1 MRALLRG
8 GAALFGLAAVAAV
21 VFLGDH
27 LLEAYPRDRFLRGG
41 ASAGPIRVTDM
52 GPLPPELRESS
63 GLAASRAHPGLF
75 WSHNDS
81 GDGPMLYAIDT
92 TAALL
97 GVVEV
102 EGARAVDWEALGMG
116 PCPAVVQPGAAGGQ
130 AGAAG
135 GQAGAA
141 GGQPGSAVGRPGSA
155 AGQPGSAGG
164 QPGSADAQSRPRW
177 CLYVAD
183 TGNNARGRRTVGV
196 HVVPEPDPRSGADS
210 ADALGT
216 VHFSYPDGPEDAEA
230 VAVTAEGDLV
240 VVTKWGA
247 PHVVLHRILA
257 VDVRRAITEGDTL
270 RLAPGRE
277 LPISSDFMLGGVV
290 TGAALDH
297 DDTILAVRTYTQV
310 HFFEWPLAD
319 AVVEAAPACF
329 LGGLQVQG
337 EAVELLPDGHALL
350 STESPRGTA
359 GRLLA
364 VACAGVGEW
373 EVRG

>member
-1 MRALLRG
+1 MRALLRIA
-8 GAALFGLAAVAAV
+8 AALFGLAAVAAV

-27 LLEAYPRDRFLRGG
+27 LLEAYARDRFLRGG

-63 GLAASRAHPGLF
+63 GLAASRAHPGVF

-81 GDGPMLYAIDT
+81 GDGPRLYAIDT

-116 PCPAVVQPGAAGGQ
+116 PCPAVVQPGAVDAQ
-130 AGAAG
+130 PGAADA
-135 GQAGAA
+135 QA
-141 GGQPGSAVGRPGSA
+141 
-155 AGQPGSAGG
+155 
-164 QPGSADAQSRPRW
+164 GSADAQARPRW

-196 HVVPEPDPRSGADS
+196 HVVPEPDPRSGAES
-210 ADALGT
+210 AQALGT
-216 VHFSYPDGPEDAEA
+216 VRFTYPDGPEDAEA
-230 VAVTAEGDLV
+230 VAVTSEGDLV

-257 VDVRRAITEGDTL
+257 VDVRRAIAEGDTL
-270 RLAPGRE
+270 RLTPGRE

-319 AVVEAAPACF
+319 TVVDAAPACF

-337 EAVELLPDGHALL
+337 EAVELLSDGHALL
-350 STESPRGTA
+350 STESPGGTA

-373 EVRG
+373 EVRE